1 MSVIPLR
8 PGQTGARARVP
19 AGMRQGEAGGVRSG
33 PVDGPA
39 NGLAGGAVG
48 TPAGSA
54 GTMSGA
60 ASGDGAGA
68 RVRLTPEAQTYL
80 ARKGGHVVLQ
90 LQPVRGCG

>member
-19 AGMRQGEAGGVRSG
+19 AGMRQGEAGGVPSG

-48 TPAGSA
+48 TTAGSA